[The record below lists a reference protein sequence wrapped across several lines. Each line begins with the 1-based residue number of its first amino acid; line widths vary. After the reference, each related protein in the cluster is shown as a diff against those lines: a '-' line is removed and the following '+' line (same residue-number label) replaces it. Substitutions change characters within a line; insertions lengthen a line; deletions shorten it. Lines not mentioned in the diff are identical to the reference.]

1 MKQLL
6 SYNELSEILKTYP
19 DSWLLLFKR
28 GSEKSDCAFDNY
40 VRAAANVEGVTYF
53 WADVNEVRDI
63 HPVFGITT
71 VPSLLEYK
79 GGTLVNIVK
88 GCHQPEQFS
97 SLFENRVFVAGQSA
111 DEKPAKNV
119 TVFTTPTCS
128 WCTTLKRHLD
138 AHQVRYREIDV
149 SKDQKAAEA
158 MVKRSGKQ
166 GVPQTDINGQ
176 MIVGFDRERINRL
189 LDIR

>member
-6 SYNELSEILKTYP
+6 SNIELVEVLKTNP
-19 DSWLLLFKR
+19 DAWLLLFKR
-28 GSEKSDCAFDNY
+28 GSEQSDCAYANY
-40 VRAAANVEGVTYF
+40 AKAAEKVEGASF
-53 WADVNEVRDI
+53 LWADVNEVKDI
-63 HPVFGITT
+63 HPVYQITT
-71 VPSLLEYK
+71 VPSLLEFK
-79 GGTLVNIVK
+79 GGIMVNIVK
-88 GCHQPEQFS
+88 GCHQHEHFK
-97 SLFENRVFVAGQSA
+97 SLFENKVFVASQAS

-138 AHQVRYREIDV
+138 ANHIRYREVDV

-158 MVKRSGKQ
+158 MVRRSGQQ

>member
-40 VRAAANVEGVTYF
+40 GRAAAEVEGGTYF
-53 WADVNEVRDI
+53 WADVNQVRDI

-71 VPSLLEYK
+71 VPSLLEFK
-79 GGTLVNIVK
+79 GGALVNIIK
-88 GCHQPEQFS
+88 GCHKPEQFS
-97 SLFENRVFVAGQSA
+97 SLFENRVFVASQSA

-158 MVKRSGKQ
+158 MVKRSGQQ
-166 GVPQTDINGQ
+166 GVPQTDISGQ

>member
-40 VRAAANVEGVTYF
+40 GRAAAEVEGGTYF
-53 WADVNEVRDI
+53 WADVNQVRDI

-71 VPSLLEYK
+71 VPSLLEFK
-79 GGTLVNIVK
+79 GGALVNIIK
-88 GCHQPEQFS
+88 GCHQPEQLS
-97 SLFENRVFVAGQSA
+97 SLFENRVFVASQSA

-158 MVKRSGKQ
+158 MVKRSGQQ
-166 GVPQTDINGQ
+166 GVPQTDISGQ

>member
-40 VRAAANVEGVTYF
+40 GRAAAEVEGGTYF

>member
-6 SYNELSEILKTYP
+6 SHIELVEALKTNP
-19 DSWLLLFKR
+19 DAWLLLFKR
-28 GSEKSDCAFDNY
+28 GSEQSDCAYANY
-40 VRAAANVEGVTYF
+40 AKAAEKVEGASF
-53 WADVNEVRDI
+53 LWADVNEVKDI
-63 HPVFGITT
+63 HPVYQITT
-71 VPSLLEYK
+71 VPSLLEFK
-79 GGTLVNIVK
+79 GGIRVNIVK
-88 GCHQPEQFS
+88 GCHQHEHFK
-97 SLFENRVFVAGQSA
+97 SLFENKVFVASQAS

-138 AHQVRYREIDV
+138 ANHIRYREVDV

-158 MVKRSGKQ
+158 MVRRSGQQ

>member
-1 MKQLL
+1 
-6 SYNELSEILKTYP
+6 
-19 DSWLLLFKR
+19 
-28 GSEKSDCAFDNY
+28 
-40 VRAAANVEGVTYF
+40 
-53 WADVNEVRDI
+53 
-63 HPVFGITT
+63 
-71 VPSLLEYK
+71 
-79 GGTLVNIVK
+79 
-88 GCHQPEQFS
+88 
-97 SLFENRVFVAGQSA
+97 VAGQSA

-138 AHQVRYREIDV
+138 AHQIRYREVDV

-158 MVKRSGKQ
+158 MVRRSGQQ

>member
-19 DSWLLLFKR
+19 DSWLLLYKR

-40 VRAAANVEGVTYF
+40 GRAAAEVEGGPYF